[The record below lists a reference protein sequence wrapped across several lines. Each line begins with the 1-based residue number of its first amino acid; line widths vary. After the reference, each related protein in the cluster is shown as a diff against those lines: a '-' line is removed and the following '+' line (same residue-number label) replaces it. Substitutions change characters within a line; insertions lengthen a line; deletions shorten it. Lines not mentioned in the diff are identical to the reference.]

1 MYYENIFYTNLSDWI
16 KLAGFP
22 FYLSS
27 LKFNFLQIGTI
38 IPIKYQRVIHIYGR
52 SNTAGIQTGRVYF
65 TLEMNLISTYFYLQ
79 CPLFACVQTIYLN

>member
-16 KLAGFP
+16 KLAGCT

-65 TLEMNLISTYFYLQ
+65 TLEMNLILHTF
-79 CPLFACVQTIYLN
+79 IYNAHFLLVSKQFI